1 MNKAACSVS
10 PVIYLYRV
18 GILEWLPK
26 LFDEIWMPTVVLEDL
41 LDARFIGF
49 DVPNPFKIPWLEFQ
63 DPELTVPSAWM
74 ALDLSSGEVA
84 AMSLA
89 FENRDCVVLMDDPLA
104 RRAARD
110 VGIQCWGTIQI
121 LLEAKSRG
129 LTGEITTYVD
139 RLASSSLL
147 LSGENRQRILA
158 LAGEDHPEPPEE
170 EEEEEAAEGAVV
182 IETASPAETTVA
194 ILDLALPTETSV
206 AQETEGVENAPKD
219 DGAKIPERTEEIEDP
234 KD

>member
-18 GILEWLPK
+18 GILEWLPR

-49 DVPNPFKIPWLEFQ
+49 DVPNPFKIPWLQFQ

-89 FENRDCVVLMDDPLA
+89 FENRDCIVLMDDPLA

-121 LLEAKSRG
+121 LLEAKGRG
-129 LTGEITTYVD
+129 LTEEITTYVD

-147 LSGENRQRILA
+147 LSKENRRRILA
-158 LAGEDHPEPPEE
+158 LAGEDHPVPSEE
-170 EEEEEAAEGAVV
+170 EEETEGAVG
-182 IETASPAETTVA
+182 IERTPAAETTAAAAMPPLPGEAPVA
-194 ILDLALPTETSV
+194 KETKV
-206 AQETEGVENAPKD
+206 VEDAQKGD
-219 DGAKIPERTEEIEDP
+219 DAKITEHTEEIENPGD
-234 KD
+234 

>member
-1 MNKAACSVS
+1 VNRAACSVS

-26 LFDEIWMPTVVLEDL
+26 LFDQIWMPTVVLEDL
-41 LDARFIGF
+41 LDARFIGY
-49 DVPNPFKIPWLEFQ
+49 DVPNPFNIPWFEFQ

-89 FENRDCVVLMDDPLA
+89 FENRDCIVLMDDPLA

-110 VGIQCWGTIQI
+110 VGLQCWGTIRI
-121 LLEAKSRG
+121 LLEAKAHG
-129 LTGEITTYVD
+129 LTEEITTYVD

-147 LSGENRQRILA
+147 LSKENRRRILA
-158 LAGEDHPEPPEE
+158 LAGEDHPAPSE
-170 EEEEEAAEGAVV
+170 EEEEEAEGAVG
-182 IETASPAETTVA
+182 IEKTPTTETTAAEVMPSVPAE
-194 ILDLALPTETSV
+194 
-206 AQETEGVENAPKD
+206 APVIQVTDVVKDVQKD
-219 DGAKIPERTEEIEDP
+219 DGAKITQPPKEIENP
-234 KD
+234 EN

>member
-1 MNKAACSVS
+1 MNKATCSVS

-49 DVPNPFKIPWLEFQ
+49 DVPNPFKIPWLQFQ

-89 FENRDCVVLMDDPLA
+89 FENRDCIVLMDDPLA

-110 VGIQCWGTIQI
+110 VGIQCWGTIRI
-121 LLEAKSRG
+121 LLEAKERG

-147 LSGENRQRILA
+147 LSKENRRRILA
-158 LAGEDHPEPPEE
+158 LAGEDHPVLSEE
-170 EEEEEAAEGAVV
+170 EEETKGAIGIEEA
-182 IETASPAETTVA
+182 PAETTTAAVEP
-194 ILDLALPTETSV
+194 LPPLPVETPV
-206 AQETEGVENAPKD
+206 AQETEVVEHAQKD
-219 DGAKIPERTEEIEDP
+219 DGAKITEHTEEIENP